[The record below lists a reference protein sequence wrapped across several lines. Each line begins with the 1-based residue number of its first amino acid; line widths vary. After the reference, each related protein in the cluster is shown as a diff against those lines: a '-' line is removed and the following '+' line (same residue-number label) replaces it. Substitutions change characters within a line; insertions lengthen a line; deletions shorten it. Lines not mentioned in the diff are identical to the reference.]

1 MRKIIILFAFCVI
14 IPAIGYTQY
23 YLDYGLKLGMANY
36 VGDIGGLQGTA
47 RPWLLDMKLK
57 ETRWNPGAY
66 VRYKIRDPF
75 SLEADFD
82 YLRIEGADSLST
94 NPARRARNLNFR
106 NDILDL
112 SFKGVYTF
120 YENPDLGNTYRYQ
133 NSFSAYA
140 FLGISI
146 FYTNPYGYGDPVA
159 ANGQPLAGPDSYHG
173 LGWYSLRPLKT
184 EGVSYSSI
192 QPGIPVGAGFNFTL
206 SKTYRI
212 GFEISWTETFTDYLD
227 DVSNTYPTAAQQ
239 ASMSPQAL
247 YFSNRT
253 STALAESEGIDP
265 NNYGPGEKRGDPKN
279 HDSFITADVTL
290 GYVIRGR
297 SNFYRSHYGGLFS
310 KGKYRIRRRRAKF

>member
-1 MRKIIILFAFCVI
+1 MRKIIILLTFIVI
-14 IPAIGYTQY
+14 IPAAGYSQY
-23 YLDYGLKLGMANY
+23 YWDYGLKLGMSNY
-36 VGDIGGLQGTA
+36 VGDIGGLAGTA
-47 RPWLLDMKLK
+47 RPWLLDMKLQ

-66 VRYKIRDPF
+66 VRFKIRDPF
-75 SLEADFD
+75 SIEADFD
-82 YLRIEGADSLST
+82 YLRIQGADSLST
-94 NPARRARNLNFR
+94 NPARRERNLNFR

-112 SFKGVYTF
+112 SFKGLYTF

-146 FYTNPYGYGDPVA
+146 FYTNPEGYGDPP
-159 ANGQPLAGPDSYHG
+159 GGSGP
-173 LGWYSLRPLKT
+173 GWYSLRPLKT
-184 EGVSYSSI
+184 EGVSYSPI

-212 GFEISWTETFTDYLD
+212 GFEVAWTETFTDYLD
-227 DVSNTYPTAAQQ
+227 DVSGSYPTAAQQ
-239 ASMSPQAL
+239 ATMSPEAL

-253 STALAESEGIDP
+253 TQALAEQYGIAT
-265 NNYGPGEKRGDPKN
+265 NNYGPGQKRGDPN
-279 HDSFITADVTL
+279 DHDSFLTADVTL

-297 SNFYRSHYGGLFS
+297 SSFYRSHYGGLFS